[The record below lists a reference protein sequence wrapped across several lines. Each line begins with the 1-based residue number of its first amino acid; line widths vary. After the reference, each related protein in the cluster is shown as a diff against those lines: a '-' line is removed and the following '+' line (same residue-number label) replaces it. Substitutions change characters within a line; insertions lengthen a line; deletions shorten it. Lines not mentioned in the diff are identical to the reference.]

1 MDCSPPGSSVHEIFQ
16 AILLDNAKLFSRVI
30 VLVYISPTVYEFLLL
45 QITANTWHCLTF
57 CHFSVAKP
65 WFFGAPW
72 TAAQQASL
80 SFTIFLSV
88 LKLMSSESVMLSNHL
103 ILCRPLLLCLFHFCQ
118 SVHGTKT
125 ISHCG
130 FFFFLPCCMAYGILL
145 PRAGTE
151 PTLPALEAQS

>member
-30 VLVYISPTVYEFLLL
+30 VLVYISPTVYEFLIL

-57 CHFSVAKP
+57 CCCAVAKP
-65 WFFGAPW
+65 WFFATPW
-72 TAAQQASL
+72 TAAHQASL

-103 ILCRPLLLCLFHFCQ
+103 ILCCSLLCLFHFCQ
-118 SVHGTKT
+118 SVHGAKML
-125 ISHCG
+125 SHCG
-130 FFFFLPCCMAYGILL
+130 FFFFWLCCMAYGTLL
-145 PRAGTE
+145 PWPGTE
-151 PTLPALEAQS
+151 PTLPELEAQP